1 MKIIHFHFKPVHK
14 SCQGNLR
21 NRTTISTK
29 DFVISLVQQNQLF
42 VIEFNPSL
50 LSIWFSLKKDKKSSS
65 IEGQIEG
72 LHTKTEL
79 LYIKEQ
85 LLFVYSYTKLG

>member
-1 MKIIHFHFKPVHK
+1 MVFP
-14 SCQGNLR
+14 
-21 NRTTISTK
+21 
-29 DFVISLVQQNQLF
+29 
-42 VIEFNPSL
+42 
-50 LSIWFSLKKDKKSSS
+50 KKDKKSSS

>member
-1 MKIIHFHFKPVHK
+1 MSRKPPKSYNNFDKRFCDFFSSTKSIVCNGVTSFHFIDMVFP
-14 SCQGNLR
+14 
-21 NRTTISTK
+21 
-29 DFVISLVQQNQLF
+29 
-42 VIEFNPSL
+42 
-50 LSIWFSLKKDKKSSS
+50 KKDKKSSS